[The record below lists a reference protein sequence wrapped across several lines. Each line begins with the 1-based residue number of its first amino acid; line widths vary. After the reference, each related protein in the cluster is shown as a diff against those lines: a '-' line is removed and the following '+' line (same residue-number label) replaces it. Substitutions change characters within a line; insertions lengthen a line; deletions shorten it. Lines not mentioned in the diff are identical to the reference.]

1 MVALLSLLLDWD
13 WAVEVAFV
21 VAMVLA
27 VVVAAPEAGVVLLL
41 FFMFCWWSAT
51 AALNDLDLSLLVALE
66 VKVFMDFSPSLGM
79 GAGCKLMAALSG
91 LISN

>member
-1 MVALLSLLLDWD
+1 M
-13 WAVEVAFV
+13 
-21 VAMVLA
+21 VAMVFA

-41 FFMFCWWSAT
+41 ALFWRWSAT

-66 VKVFMDFSPSLGM
+66 VNVFMDFSPSLGM
-79 GAGCKLMAALSG
+79 GAGCRLMAVLSG